1 MKPMNLWER
10 LGSRLSIFKDAWGF
24 MRTRKKWWLAPIVLI
39 LVFASLLIIV
49 TEATTFG
56 PVIYALF

>member
-1 MKPMNLWER
+1 MNTMER
-10 LGSRLSIFKDAWGF
+10 IGSRLSIFKDAWGF
-24 MRTRKKWWLAPIVLI
+24 MATRKKWWLAPIVVV

-49 TEATTFG
+49 TEASTFG

>member
-1 MKPMNLWER
+1 MKAWEEITN
-10 LGSRLSIFKDAWGF
+10 RLSIFKDAWGF
-24 MRTRKKWWLAPIVLI
+24 MWTRKKWWLGPIVLI
-39 LVFASLLIIV
+39 LVLASLLIIV

>member
-1 MKPMNLWER
+1 MKIWEEIT
-10 LGSRLSIFKDAWGF
+10 SRLSIVNDALGF
-24 MRTRKKWWLAPIVLI
+24 LWARKKWWLAPIILI
-39 LVFASLLIIV
+39 LVFASILIIV